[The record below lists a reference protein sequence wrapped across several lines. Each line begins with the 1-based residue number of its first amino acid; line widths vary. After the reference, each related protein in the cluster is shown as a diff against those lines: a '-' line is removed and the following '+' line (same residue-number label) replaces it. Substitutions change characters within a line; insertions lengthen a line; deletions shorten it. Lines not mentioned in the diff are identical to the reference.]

1 MVMSATVGPNPFAK
15 SSGFTQ
21 PVNQTW
27 AVKNYEGNVNFE
39 LEANRT
45 NFRES
50 HKDFIQFNP
59 NLWNKEPEIEPFV
72 DL

>member
-1 MVMSATVGPNPFAK
+1 MSATVGPNPFAK

-21 PVNQTW
+21 PVHQTR
-27 AVKNYEGNVNFE
+27 AVKQYEGNVNFE
-39 LEANRT
+39 QEANRT
-45 NFRES
+45 NFWES